1 MRLGW
6 SSAALIFSAAP
17 HLPRMPIWISLL
29 TLTCLT
35 WRMTAAIRGWPTPW
49 QWLRLLLALFGLAAV
64 VGSYGTVN
72 GVEAGSALLVVMM
85 NMKVLETRQRRD
97 FQVLMFISYFL
108 ILAQLLYEPGI
119 WTVLYMG
126 AAVWLTTTALMQ
138 SVRRGPALPPW
149 NAARLVARM
158 LALAVPVM
166 AVLFLLFPRVPG
178 PFWSMPTR
186 GGAGTTGLSD
196 SMSPGAISTLSQS
209 DAVAFRVS
217 FDGRV
222 PIPRQRYWRGPVL
235 HEFDG
240 ATWREPARL
249 PVREL
254 SADAIG
260 PAFNY
265 RITMEPHDR
274 PWLLA
279 LDYPG
284 GWSATRA
291 FLTYDYQLLSR
302 HPVDQLTAYDA
313 VSYPESPIGMI
324 LRPMERR
331 IDLSLPR
338 DRNPRSVALA
348 REMRERF
355 TDDRRLMT
363 AVLARFTQ
371 NPYVYTLRPP
381 ALRGADP
388 VDEFLF
394 ETRRG
399 FCEHYA
405 SSFTVLMRAAGIP
418 ARVVTGY
425 QGGELNP
432 LNKRMT
438 VRQSDAHAWSEVWLP
453 GEGWIRVD
461 PTAAV
466 APSRIELSLA
476 DAVPYADLAPGRL
489 LRTVPILQNLQQ
501 AWDAADSAWNEW
513 ILGYGP
519 DQQIA
524 LLRSLG
530 VDKPDWRSLTVLL
543 GATLAAL
550 LAGLTLWTAW
560 RYRRPQVDEVQRL
573 YQRYARRLARHGIR
587 REPWEGPLH
596 YCDRAV
602 RSLPAFAGAM
612 RGITTCYLR
621 LRYEGRTEP
630 EELVRMRRLVRT
642 FRP

>member
-1 MRLGW
+1 MLL
-6 SSAALIFSAAP
+6 SVAP
-17 HLPRMPIWISLL
+17 HLPRMPLWISLL
-29 TLTCLT
+29 TLACLS
-35 WRMTAAIRGWPTPW
+35 WRMAAAVRGWAAPW

-64 VGSYGTVN
+64 VGSYGTIN
-72 GVEAGSALLVVMM
+72 GIEAGSALLVVMM
-85 NMKVLETRQRRD
+85 DMKILETRQRRD
-97 FQVLMFISYFL
+97 YQVLMFISYFL

-119 WTVLYMG
+119 WTVLYMA

-149 NAARLVARM
+149 RAARLVARM
-158 LALAVPVM
+158 LAFAVPVM
-166 AVLFLLFPRVPG
+166 AVLFVLFPRVPG

-186 GGAGTTGLSD
+186 GGSATTGLTD
-196 SMSPGAISTLSQS
+196 TMSPGAISKLSQS

-217 FDGRV
+217 FADRV
-222 PIPRQRYWRGPVL
+222 PVPRQRYWRGPVL

-240 ATWREPARL
+240 VTWREPARL

-254 SADAIG
+254 SARPVG
-260 PAFNY
+260 PAISY

-274 PWLLA
+274 TWLLA

-284 GWSATRA
+284 GWSAPRA

-302 HPVDQLTAYDA
+302 RPIDQLTAYDA
-313 VSYPESPIGMI
+313 ISYPDSPIGVD
-324 LRPMERR
+324 LGAMERR
-331 IDLSLPR
+331 IDLALPR
-338 DRNPRSVALA
+338 ERNPRTIALA
-348 REMRERF
+348 KELRDSY
-355 TDDRRLMT
+355 TDDRQLVQ
-363 AVLARFTQ
+363 AVLARFTRE
-371 NPYVYTLRPP
+371 PYVYTLRPP
-381 ALRGADP
+381 ALRGAHP

-405 SSFTVLMRAAGIP
+405 SSFTTLMRAAGIP

-432 LNKRMT
+432 LNNRMT

-453 GEGWIRVD
+453 GAGWQRVD

-466 APSRIELSLA
+466 APNRIELSLA

-489 LRTVPILQNLQQ
+489 LRSVPLLQNLQQ
-501 AWDAADSAWNEW
+501 AWDAVDSAWNEW

-519 DQQIA
+519 DQQLA

-530 VDKPDWRSLTVLL
+530 VSKPDWRSLTALL
-543 GATLAAL
+543 GAILVAFL
-550 LAGLTLWTAW
+550 IGLTLWSAW
-560 RYRRPQVDEVQRL
+560 RYRPPPADEVQRL
-573 YQRYARRLARHGIR
+573 YRRYTQRLARRGIR

-596 YCDRAV
+596 YCDRAAAG
-602 RSLPAFAGAM
+602 LPAFAGAIQ
-612 RGITTCYLR
+612 RITTCYLR

-630 EELVRMRRLVRT
+630 AELDRMRALVRA